1 MDTVNWEFMKYN
13 NLNNLLGV
21 STMTKRKSYD
31 KEFKLEAVQLVQS
44 GKRVAEVARELDLAE
59 QTLHNW
65 KLLKIKRENI
75 VREIHLMANFR
86 KLPSG
91 KWQAR
96 IFVDGKLK
104 SIGTFKTKK
113 EAQLKASEAERKA
126 YYNRTLTDRNMR
138 FQEVIDNWFDHKR
151 RTVKDSTLEQLE
163 VVKRLHIEPHFAHRK
178 IFNINRN
185 DVIEWI
191 NTYEGNEDYS
201 YGTRLKHMA
210 VLRDI
215 FYHAI
220 HYMDVLDKNPAARVN
235 FSRPDEY
242 RNIKRDVKYYNLE
255 ELNTLLD
262 FLREHRPQRFSEYK
276 PYYALVFFLS
286 RTGLRISE
294 ALALRWS
301 DIQGNRVNIN
311 KQTSRDNNNN
321 ANLTSLKTPASYRN
335 IEIDEVTVEMLH
347 WFKKVQ
353 NRCIQKHDKFVRH
366 PDVIIFQTYNGNY
379 MTPSTVREML
389 QKYCLQAGVE
399 YKGTHA
405 FRHTHAVL
413 SLEAGADL
421 LFVSKR
427 LGHGTIQTTADTHLD
442 ITPIYES
449 HELEKITKYLN
460 SEEENEDDT
469 SRF

>member
-1 MDTVNWEFMKYN
+1 
-13 NLNNLLGV
+13 
-21 STMTKRKSYD
+21 
-31 KEFKLEAVQLVQS
+31 
-44 GKRVAEVARELDLAE
+44 
-59 QTLHNW
+59 
-65 KLLKIKRENI
+65 
-75 VREIHLMANFR
+75 MANFR

-96 IFVDGKLK
+96 IFVDGNLK

-113 EAQLKASEAERKA
+113 EAQLKAAEAEKKA
-126 YYNRTLTDRNMR
+126 YYNRTITDRNMR
-138 FQEVIDNWFDHKR
+138 FQEVIDSWYNQKEL
-151 RTVKDSTLEQLE
+151 TVKDSTLEQLE
-163 VVKRLHIEPHFAHRK
+163 VVKRLHIEPHFSHRK
-178 IFNINRN
+178 IFHLNRQ
-185 DVIEWI
+185 DIIDWI
-191 NTYEGNEDYS
+191 NTYEGSEDYS

-215 FYHAI
+215 FNHAI
-220 HYMDVLDKNPAARVN
+220 HHMDVLDKNPASRVN
-235 FSRPDEY
+235 FARPDEY
-242 RNIKRDVKYYNLE
+242 KNIKKDVKYYNLD
-255 ELNTLLD
+255 ELNILLN

-301 DIQGNRVNIN
+301 DIQGNRINID
-311 KQTSRDNNNN
+311 KQTSRDNNNI
-321 ANLTSLKTPASYRN
+321 ATITSLKTPASYRN
-335 IEIDEVTVEMLH
+335 IEIDTDTVQMLNK
-347 WFKKVQ
+347 FRKIQ
-353 NRCIQKHDKFVRH
+353 NQCIQKHEKFIRH
-366 PDVIIFQTYNGNY
+366 RDVIVFQTYNGNY

-389 QKYCLQAGVE
+389 VKYCFDAGIE

-427 LGHGTIQTTADTHLD
+427 LGHGSIQTTADTYLD
-442 ITPIYES
+442 ITPIYET

-460 SEEENEDDT
+460 SEEENEVDFD
-469 SRF
+469 SF